1 MQMYLSGFSLNRNI
15 NIFAAP
21 ITNKKENYVKKKIA
35 DSKFVKTCDELVIIS
50 DLYSNLTCTSI

>member
-21 ITNKKENYVKKKIA
+21 ITNKKENYVKKK
-35 DSKFVKTCDELVIIS
+35 
-50 DLYSNLTCTSI
+50 